1 MLRAQTSWSIIL
13 ITSLAILVTYRLYF
27 KEVSELITPIGRTT
41 NYTKVI
47 IAFGDSLTEGLF
59 DWPNSRS
66 FHPYT
71 IKLQRLISNEIKKS
85 DSKLDIIVRNFGISG
100 ERLRESMEQRLRHVV
115 DTTHPDLLII
125 LGGTNDLLD
134 MEKEVNDYD
143 SIKRTNEIIQGLK
156 TLHLLCYY
164 KGIPTVALSI
174 PETAIDD
181 RDQNATVATM
191 RRKINKELRDFARR
205 SQVKATFVDISTI
218 IGRKHKK
225 YWDDGVHFTPIG
237 YDRVGEVIYAEIKD
251 MIRSWIKKGG

>member
-27 KEVSELITPIGRTT
+27 KEVNELIAPTIGTT
-41 NYTKVI
+41 SNAKVI
-47 IAFGDSLTEGLF
+47 VAFGDSLTEGLF

-71 IKLQRLISNEIKKS
+71 IKLQRLINNEIKKS
-85 DSKLDIIVRNFGISG
+85 DSKLAIIVRNFGISG
-100 ERLRESMEQRLRHVV
+100 ELLRESMEQRLGRVV
-115 DTTHPDLLII
+115 HTTHPNLLII

-134 MEKEVNDYD
+134 MEKAKDID
-143 SIKRTNEIIQGLK
+143 SIKRTNEIIQGIK
-156 TLHLLCYY
+156 NLHLHCHY

-191 RRKINKELRDFARR
+191 RRKINNELRDFASS
-205 SQVKATFVDISTI
+205 SQVKATFVDISTKI
-218 IGRKHKK
+218 SRKHNKK

-237 YDRVGEVIYAEIKD
+237 YDRVGEIIYAEIKD
-251 MIRSWIKKGG
+251 MIRSWIKKGS